1 MLNKDNLK
9 DHNINTACVATR
21 GLHYAY
27 GLQKNTCQSCHV
39 CTKGHVKCLGHISYV
54 KQIESCEE
62 SVLPWNGVNHF

>member
-27 GLQKNTCQSCHV
+27 GLQKTLAKV
-39 CTKGHVKCLGHISYV
+39 AMYV
-54 KQIESCEE
+54 QKDM
-62 SVLPWNGVNHF
+62 